1 MVLYVQREAVEKSA
15 LLEKRG
21 LEKLRHGPP

>member
-15 LLEKRG
+15 LLAKRG
-21 LEKLRHGPP
+21 LEKLRYGAP